1 MIHRGDQD
9 QVMANSE
16 DVGTSVPIMGVNVAA
31 MRYQEALQR
40 IDQHLST
47 GIPLRV
53 AFANANLLNLARTAP
68 PLRELLNDFLVF
80 NDGVA
85 VDLACRAIHNRAF
98 PENLNGTDFIPAF
111 LSGTRHQL
119 RVFLLGG
126 IPGVAQVSQRNL
138 ARKYPRHKFVGT
150 HTGFF
155 SDSDAPEII
164 RSIRSTDADILLVG
178 MGNPRQEWWLAR
190 HLEATGC
197 TIGFAIGAFI
207 DFSAGRTTRAPQ
219 IIRAMRAEWLFRLA
233 LEPRRLMRRYTV
245 DTGQFLFAALHERYQ
260 QTAPRSTRYR

>member
-1 MIHRGDQD
+1 MSI
-9 QVMANSE
+9 SE
-16 DVGTSVPIMGVNVAA
+16 GVGTSVPIMGVNVAA
-31 MRYQEALQR
+31 MRRQEALQC
-40 IDQHLST
+40 IDQRLST
-47 GIPLRV
+47 GNPLRV

-68 PLRELLNDFLVF
+68 PLREVLHDFLVF

-85 VDLACRAIHNRAF
+85 LDLACRAIHNRAF

-126 IPGVAQVSQRNL
+126 VPGVAEVSQRNL
-138 ARKYPRHKFVGT
+138 ARKYPRHRFVGT

-155 SDSDAPEII
+155 SDSDTPRIVRAI
-164 RSIRSTDADILLVG
+164 RAANADILLVG

-219 IIRAMRAEWLFRLA
+219 IIRAMHAEWLFRLA

-245 DTGQFLFAALHERYQ
+245 DTSQFLFAALHERYR
-260 QTAPRSTRYR
+260 QTTARGTRYR